1 MQEKKNLYVNRR
13 QFLKIFAA
21 SGLALGSGAFLQAC
35 SSNEEKPQ
43 ESADQKP
50 KEESASAEATKTQ
63 SGAKRTVVDMK
74 GNTVELPDKI
84 ERYADAWFAHN
95 EVSIMLVG
103 AEGVVATH
111 CNPKAQPW
119 MYHVNENMNKAKS
132 TFGDDFNF
140 EELVDLK
147 PDVIF
152 DSKEAM
158 REKAN
163 EVGIPLVNC
172 AFKTFEEMQK
182 SVELTGEVFGGK
194 AVEIAKSYNDEL
206 SQVLKDVTAKTDT
219 VADDKRPKVL
229 HGNSVYTLTIDGTGT
244 IIDAWIKAAGG
255 KNAVDES
262 TTGTANAQFTF
273 EQVIAWNPDV
283 IITGKPEEVEQIKN
297 DPAWQVIEAVKNGK
311 VYVNPKG
318 VFGWDRYGVEE
329 ILQVQWAAALLHP
342 ELFPDLD
349 IKTKV
354 KDFYKKYLNYELT
367 DEEVEL
373 ILNAQPPQ
381 AK

>member
-1 MQEKKNLYVNRR
+1 MNENKNLQYDRR
-13 QFLKIFAA
+13 QFLKIFAV
-21 SGLALGSGAFLQAC
+21 SGLALGSGTVLQAC
-35 SSNEEKPQ
+35 SGNDGSSAPAQQAESKADTQAAKP
-43 ESADQKP
+43 EAP
-50 KEESASAEATKTQ
+50 AS
-63 SGAKRTVVDMK
+63 KRSVVDMA

-103 AEGVVATH
+103 AEGIVATH
-111 CNPKAQPW
+111 CNPKSQPW
-119 MYHVNENMNKAKS
+119 MYHVNKNMSQAKS

-140 EELVDLK
+140 EELVELK

-152 DSKEAM
+152 DSKETM

-172 AFKTFEEMQK
+172 SFKTFDEMMK

-194 AVEIAKSYNDEL
+194 AVEIAKKYNDEL
-206 SQVLKDVTAKTDT
+206 KQVLKDVTSKTDT
-219 VADDKRPKVL
+219 IAEDKRPKVL
-229 HGNSVYTLTIDGTGT
+229 HGDSVHTLTIDGTGT

-255 KNAVDES
+255 KNAVDEN
-262 TTGTANAQFTF
+262 TTGTANAKFTF
-273 EQVIAWNPDV
+273 EQVIAWNPEV
-283 IITGKPEEVEQIKN
+283 IITGKPEEVEAIKT
-297 DPAWQVIEAVKNGK
+297 DPAWQVIDAVKNGK

-329 ILQVQWAAALLHP
+329 ILQIQWASALLHP

-349 IKTKV
+349 IKAKV
-354 KDFYKKYLNYELT
+354 KDFYKTYLAYELN
-367 DEEVEL
+367 DEELEL
-373 ILNAQPPQ
+373 IMNAQPP
-381 AK
+381 KTDK